1 MSTCFQN
8 LFHCSQWTDVE
19 STSKERKWTCGGL
32 HLKAWL
38 LINVCSIIFIF
49 QICGNSIAPF
59 KICWGTIGNFEDPVV
74 TEFCFTW
81 KYLIYF
87 IKRFRSSLDWP
98 SKRAA
103 TASDSAVT
111 KNKKYII
118 YIIYIFM
125 NDIRRQDT
133 RFGALLEVEIMK
145 LHVVVARSTFRS
157 QHVKAPRAQIT
168 FGSSDVASCGRS
180 KGFCTFLKVSKTW
193 GFCSSAKRHVH
204 QRC

>member
-118 YIIYIFM
+118 YNIYIY
-125 NDIRRQDT
+125 IYEWYSKARHQ
-133 RFGALLEVEIMK
+133 V
-145 LHVVVARSTFRS
+145 RSTFRS
-157 QHVKAPRAQIT
+157 WDYEIARR
-168 FGSSDVASCGRS
+168 CGAKHIS
-180 KGFCTFLKVSKTW
+180 K
-193 GFCSSAKRHVH
+193 SA
-204 QRC
+204 C

>member
-1 MSTCFQN
+1 MLNHFHFPN
-8 LFHCSQWTDVE
+8 LWKFYCSVQDLLRNH
-19 STSKERKWTCGGL
+19 RKLWGPCCNWILL
-32 HLKAWL
+32 HLEISYILYKEIPVFTGLTKQTRRHGKWF
-38 LINVCSIIFIF
+38 CCHKE
-49 QICGNSIAPF
+49 Q
-59 KICWGTIGNFEDPVV
+59 KIYN
-74 TEFCFTW
+74 
-81 KYLIYF
+81 IY
-87 IKRFRSSLDWP
+87 
-98 SKRAA
+98 
-103 TASDSAVT
+103 
-111 KNKKYII
+111 N
-118 YIIYIFM
+118 IYIFM